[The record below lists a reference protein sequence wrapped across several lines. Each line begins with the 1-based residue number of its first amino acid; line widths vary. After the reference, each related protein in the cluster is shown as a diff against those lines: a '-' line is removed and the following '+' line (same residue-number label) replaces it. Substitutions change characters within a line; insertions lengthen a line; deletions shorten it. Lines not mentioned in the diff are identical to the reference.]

1 MALKTCYALL
11 CAYDGSAFAG
21 FQRQPPLPTVQQ
33 TLEQALR
40 ELGLPARIEGAGRTD
55 RGVHAC
61 RQVVAFRT
69 AAPVDPATLPER
81 LGAHLPP
88 ELVVLA
94 AREMPYAF
102 HPRFSSRDK
111 HYRYLLT
118 VAPEPDDWARR
129 YAWAL
134 PDPRGFPGIDEVR
147 LDRAAVERALGHFV
161 GTHDFSLLSHPNA
174 RGKTVRPLT
183 SASLRVHE
191 ADGREVYAFDF
202 SSPGF
207 LRHQIRNMVGVAVS
221 AGLSVVDEEEVRRL
235 VTGKGDRW
243 RGARAPGRGLSL
255 VGVGYAPGEAP
266 FGADPQCT

>member
-1 MALKTCYALL
+1 MARKTCYALL

-33 TLEQALR
+33 ALEDALR
-40 ELGLPARIEGAGRTD
+40 ALGLVGRIEGAGRTD

-69 AAPVDPATLPER
+69 ASAVDPATLPER
-81 LGAHLPP
+81 LAERLPA

-102 HPRFSSRDK
+102 HPRFCCRDK

-118 VAPEPDDWARR
+118 IAREPDDWARR
-129 YAWAL
+129 FTWTL

-147 LDRAAVERALGHFV
+147 LDREAMERTLALFV
-161 GTHDFSLLSHPNA
+161 GTHDFSLLAHPRAGGKSA
-174 RGKTVRPLT
+174 RRLEAAT
-183 SASLRVHE
+183 LRVHE
-191 ADGREVYAFDF
+191 DEGRSVWAFDF
-202 SSPGF
+202 RAPGF

-221 AGLSVVDEEEVRRL
+221 AGLGLVDEAEVLRL
-235 VTGKGDRW
+235 LSGRGERW
-243 RGARAPGRGLSL
+243 RGARAPGRGLTL
-255 VGVGYAPGEAP
+255 VEVGYAPDTAP
-266 FGADPQCT
+266 FALPQWT